1 MAIETL
7 PPPPRAT
14 SNPAPVRPANS
25 VRRTSSIDVSW
36 PAGEQGERL
45 FIGRARDYRTPPAG
59 GAGEVIDAGEFRAR
73 LALDKTI
80 TSIEATPL
88 LPRIEDLV
96 GVRCGN
102 HLRLALREIM
112 PQLIEQG
119 APIYLPLDDLSGT
132 SLVSAFAWSQWHG
145 DWAARLQASMPP
157 EELEHMLASRINV
170 CWGLQEGNSGVTGRM
185 SDERDVASADA
196 GDLRNPADPSGW
208 HELPENDGPG
218 FRRARRI
225 DVTRDETAGRDGV
238 IRIRAAFQDSAKQRD
253 ANGGSGR
260 VAIHEYDIAA
270 SVDAETLELL
280 TLESIPRVLPFSE
293 CPGAVRNTQRLIGSR
308 LDDIRNSVLAE
319 LRGPQGCTHLNDAL
333 RALAEVPRLARHLA
347 PADA

>member
-1 MAIETL
+1 MAIATL
-7 PPPPRAT
+7 PPPPRTT
-14 SNPAPVRPANS
+14 SNPAPARPANS

-36 PAGEQGERL
+36 PAGEEGDRL

-59 GAGEVIDAGEFRAR
+59 GPGEVIDQGEFRAR
-73 LALDKTI
+73 LTLDKTI
-80 TSIEATPL
+80 TAIEASPP
-88 LPRIEDLV
+88 LPRIEELL

-102 HLRLALREIM
+102 HLRVALREIM
-112 PQLIEQG
+112 PQLIEQA

-157 EELEHMLASRINV
+157 EEFEQMLASRINV
-170 CWGLQEGNSGVTGRM
+170 CWGLQEGNSGVSGRI
-185 SDERDVASADA
+185 DGDRDVASADA
-196 GDLRNPADPSGW
+196 GDVRNPADPQGW
-208 HELPENDGPG
+208 HDLPENEGPG

-225 DVTRDETAGRDGV
+225 DVTCDEGAGRGSV
-238 IRIRAAFQDSAKQRD
+238 IRIQAAFQDSAKQRD
-253 ANGGSGR
+253 PKSASGR

-270 SVDAETLELL
+270 TADAETLELL
-280 TLESIPRVLPFSE
+280 TLESTPRILPFAE
-293 CPGAVRNTQRLIGSR
+293 CPGAVHNTQRLIGSR

-333 RALAEVPRLARHLA
+333 RALAEVPRLARYLA
-347 PADA
+347 TVNA